1 MTFEPIGL
9 YRVDAIGLLSQL
21 AREKVVD
28 FVATEEDAA
37 TIVSDLLALQ
47 EHPSPLTEGDITISG
62 TRSLT
67 IPYDTILGAIQR
79 LHESVG
85 GYYWVDSDKAFHWAP
100 DIGED
105 TGQILRFGRNLTSVR
120 MTSDYSE
127 LRNRLYCFGA
137 GEGEERV
144 RLGEGRSVTRPL
156 VSSDVAAYNYVRYP
170 VSEWGFSLG
179 GWGGRI
185 IDVGYPF
192 NSYSAAGGGVRFPD
206 VRVPQG
212 ATVTAAR
219 LYLTAHGTPGSGAN
233 VNSRVYG
240 ENVDDAASFTN
251 AASYNT
257 RRANATSKNTE
268 DGIESWTGGNE
279 YSFNVASIVQAIIN
293 RGGWASGNAIV
304 LWWEDHEGRTTDA
317 LQSRRA
323 RSDQNSAYSPRL
335 EIDFEE
341 AGAVDY
347 IEDAA
352 SQELYG
358 FAGGPPLVDQSIT
371 DHATL
376 FEWAVRKLGELAY
389 PHVSYAAQAVD
400 LSAMGCP
407 LDAIRLGNII
417 RILDSD
423 IDIDAKTRIVQ
434 LTQNI
439 LERADVKVELSNRE
453 RTVLDKLNF
462 ARDPRWRVHFY

>member
-1 MTFEPIGL
+1 MTFAPVGL

-28 FVATEEDAA
+28 FVATEDDAA
-37 TIVSDLLALQ
+37 DIVSDLLALQ

-85 GYYWVDSDKAFHWAP
+85 GYYWVDGDGAFHWTP

-120 MTSDYSE
+120 LTSDYSE

-156 VSSDVAAYNYVRYP
+156 VSSDVAAYYYERAP
-170 VSEWGFSLG
+170 VSEWRFSLG

-185 IDVGYPF
+185 IVGYPF
-192 NSYSAAGGGVRFPD
+192 SSYYRSGGAVRFPD

-212 ATVTAAR
+212 ATVTAAK

-240 ENVDDAASFTN
+240 ENVDNAASFTN
-251 AASYNT
+251 AAAYTT
-257 RRANATSKNTE
+257 RMANATTKYTWDS
-268 DGIESWTGGNE
+268 IESWTGGNE
-279 YSFNVASIVQAIIN
+279 YSFNVQPIVQAIVN
-293 RGGWASGNAIV
+293 RGGWASGNAMA

-323 RSDQNSAYSPRL
+323 RSDQNSQYSPRL

-352 SQELYG
+352 SIEQYG

-371 DHATL
+371 DPATL
-376 FEWAVRKLGELAY
+376 FEWAVRQLSILAY

-400 LSAMGCP
+400 LSAMGFP
-407 LDAIRLGNII
+407 LDRILLGNII

-423 IDIDAKTRIVQ
+423 IDIDAKTRIVK

-462 ARDPRWRVHFY
+462 AADPRWRQHFY